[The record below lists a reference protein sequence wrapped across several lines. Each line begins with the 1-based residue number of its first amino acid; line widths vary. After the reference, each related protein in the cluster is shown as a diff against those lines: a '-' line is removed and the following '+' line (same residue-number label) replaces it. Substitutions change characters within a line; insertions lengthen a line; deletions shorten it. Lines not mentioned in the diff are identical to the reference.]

1 MASRRYKVK
10 KSAQVARK
18 DEAKDF
24 IENPDVLAEQ
34 LSKTEDFVQRNR
46 NLVLGVLIAI
56 IVGVG
61 GYLGYRYYLQGQNEI
76 AQKDMFQAIFYF
88 EQDSLDKALNGD
100 GLNFGMLQIIEDYGS
115 TKAGNLARFYA
126 GASYLKKGEF
136 EAAIEQLQKFKSSDL
151 LVQARAYSL
160 IGDAYMELGN
170 YSDAVS
176 QYQKAADYKPN
187 KEFTPYY
194 LLKLAAAYEK
204 QSNYDLAVAACQEII
219 DDYYGSAQYQ
229 DARKHKARLEAL
241 ASP

>member
-18 DEAKDF
+18 EEAKDF

-136 EAAIEQLQKFKSSDL
+136 EAAIESGVPGSSKSFGYRIPLSNKL
-151 LVQARAYSL
+151 SCPVQEDRNSAASSRK
-160 IGDAYMELGN
+160 GVP
-170 YSDAVS
+170 VS
-176 QYQKAADYKPN
+176 
-187 KEFTPYY
+187 
-194 LLKLAAAYEK
+194 
-204 QSNYDLAVAACQEII
+204 
-219 DDYYGSAQYQ
+219 
-229 DARKHKARLEAL
+229 R
-241 ASP
+241 